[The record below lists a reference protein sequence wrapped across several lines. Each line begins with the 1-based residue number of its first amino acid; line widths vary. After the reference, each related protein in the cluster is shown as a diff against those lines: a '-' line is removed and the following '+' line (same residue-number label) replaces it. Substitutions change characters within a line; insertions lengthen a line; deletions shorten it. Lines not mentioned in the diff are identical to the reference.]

1 MPLTDDVRVR
11 RRVGL
16 QAAATEQ
23 RRRAIL
29 DAAVQAFSEVG
40 YNGTSLRDVAARAGL
55 SHTGL
60 LHHFPDKPGLLEAAL
75 DRLFDSTALEFDF
88 ASDDGVIVMRALIA
102 AAERDVREPTSLRF
116 LAVVTAESL
125 VPSHPAHG
133 FMRLMQQRVRETL
146 TAAFADL
153 QERGLYRADP
163 LTPSIA
169 AVHAAS
175 LRNGAIAE
183 WLRTPDEIDL
193 VEIIRG
199 QLRMFAT
206 VEL

>member
-1 MPLTDDVRVR
+1 MR

-88 ASDDGVIVMRALIA
+88 ASNDGVIVMRALIA

-146 TAAFADL
+146 TAAFTDL

-199 QLRMFAT
+199 QLRMFTT